1 MSWATSKEVPTLHR
15 VVDQKGTKRLIMWSG
30 LYPARISVSEDDG
43 ASWSELKPAGDW
55 GGIVVMGFVESLKTI
70 DERIERENQ
79 QKRFEL
85 SAAEEKYLEL
95 KILEILER
103 NKKK

>member
-1 MSWATSKEVPTLHR
+1 MAS
-15 VVDQKGTKRLIMWSG
+15 IMKQ
-30 LYPARISVSEDDG
+30 EN
-43 ASWSELKPAGDW
+43 
-55 GGIVVMGFVESLKTI
+55 
-70 DERIERENQ
+70 DERIEREKQ